1 MKRFFTYTAPCFSPF
16 LWHLDYVKAIKHNYS
31 SHFMSLNNLSQG
43 DEITFTDMDRNL
55 FRYEVAA
62 LEVLSPFA
70 VEGMTTGDWDLTP
83 FTCTVGGQFRTT
95 IRCESADSSAQ

>member
-1 MKRFFTYTAPCFSPF
+1 
-16 LWHLDYVKAIKHNYS
+16 
-31 SHFMSLNNLSQG
+31 MSLNNLSQG
-43 DEITFTDMDRNL
+43 DEITFTDMDRNP